1 MVFDQVDVESR
12 IFNDVELAKKFTDE
26 GVADLYDSEGV
37 IDYVSVADH
46 ALDVLGYVSV
56 DVAIDNVF
64 DTYFIDLSG
73 KWTLDA
79 VLHLIDRCEIEV
91 DRDDREWVESV
102 AWDMF
107 GLENVGSNN
116 FERL

>member
-1 MVFDQVDVESR
+1 MVVSQHEVESL
-12 IFNDVELAKKFTDE
+12 IFNDVELAKKFTDD

-64 DTYFIDLSG
+64 DTYFIDVSG
-73 KWTLDA
+73 TWTLDA
-79 VLHLIDRCEIEV
+79 VLYLLDRCEIEV
-91 DRDDREWVESV
+91 DQGDTEWVESI
-102 AWDMF
+102 ARDIF
-107 GLENVGSNN
+107 GLVNVGSNK
-116 FERL
+116 FESE